1 MFISEL
7 YTLFCLRQGF
17 NLLLSLSITTTPPT
31 SSSSVD
37 LVTVGSSSK
46 SKSSKAKPVSF
57 FSSFDQKR
65 LTIAPFS
72 LSLFWK
78 RQVALDLGLP
88 VGDSLP

>member
-1 MFISEL
+1 MFISEP

-17 NLLLSLSITTTPPT
+17 NLPLSLSITTTPPT